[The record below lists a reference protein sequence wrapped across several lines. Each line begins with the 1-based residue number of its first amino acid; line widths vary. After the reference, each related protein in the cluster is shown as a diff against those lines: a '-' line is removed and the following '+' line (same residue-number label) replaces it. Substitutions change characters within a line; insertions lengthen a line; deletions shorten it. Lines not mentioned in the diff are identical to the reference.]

1 MATTTRLLG
10 LTLVLIAGLQACVNS
25 QPAHKRSEAA
35 GKPVIDARG
44 DTIKPIVLSNA
55 EWKKRL
61 DPMAYNVMREK
72 GTERAFTGKYEANK
86 AKGMYV
92 CRACSLPLFSSST
105 KYDSGSGWPSFYA
118 PVDRTHVLE
127 ESDVTLGMVRTEVLC
142 RRCGGHLGHVFDDG
156 PKPTGMRYCMNSASL
171 DFKPE

>member
-10 LTLVLIAGLQACVNS
+10 LILVLIAGLQACVNS
-25 QPAHKRSEAA
+25 QPAHKRPEVS
-35 GKPVIDARG
+35 GKPVIDAQG

-55 EWKKRL
+55 EWKQRL
-61 DPMAYNVMREK
+61 DPMAYHVMREK

-86 AKGMYV
+86 AKGVYV
-92 CRACSLPLFSSST
+92 CRACGLPLFSSAT

-118 PVDRTHVLE
+118 PVDKTHVLE
-127 ESDVTLGMVRTEVLC
+127 ESDATLGMVRTEVLC
-142 RRCGGHLGHVFDDG
+142 RRCGGHLGHVFEDG
-156 PKPTGMRYCMNSASL
+156 PRPTGMRYCMNSASL